1 MTAEDGS
8 LVSSPAVTVVNT
20 STTGSSFLSAGVDSS
35 TGQYD
40 SFRLVPGAYKLVFE
54 SLSETADATVD
65 ELYDEIACPQQF
77 CELESL
83 GQEVQVI
90 DADVQVNEKLSTGY
104 RIEGQLTDSA
114 GAPVADDLVRI
125 EVFDDTGRLVSRT
138 RNLGGNGQ
146 YATSALPDG
155 TYYVKFSNRFT
166 DTPFV
171 NEVYNDVQCVFGC
184 DPTAVGTPIP
194 IGGAHETGIDA
205 QLSPGFEISGS
216 VTDAANNPVPDDTV
230 FADVFDA
237 ATGGFITSTR
247 VISGEYSVAGLP
259 DGDYKVRFS
268 SSQFVDEI
276 YDGVIC
282 QACDLTA
289 NGAVITVN
297 GSDRAGINAS
307 LDTGATIQGQVLSEI
322 DNSPIEGNV
331 QVLQVTADSIR
342 FVERVDIDS
351 SGNYSIGGL
360 AAGNYKVWFDA
371 AGADDRFI
379 DELFDDVN
387 CPQLRCDERSL
398 GTTIMLTSGETEPVS
413 SRLTPGA
420 ELNGTITASDGATLT
435 EVDAQ
440 LFDQFGNFVSA
451 TRIESGGRYTLRGI
465 VPGDYKLRFV
475 AFGQDDAYIDQL
487 HEDIQCV
494 DFCDVTDGKS
504 VSLQGGQ
511 ATTIDATLQRGL
523 VIQGRISDEDDP
535 TAPVVEGWVEVYTDQ
550 GDFQRSF
557 FFNDA
562 DGQYSTGGLL
572 PGDYKIKFDPTGEWE
587 RYLPELHQ
595 NIACPGFCD
604 VSALG
609 TVVTLV
615 DQDVQIDASLTRGQL
630 ISGRVLDDAG
640 NPFASSD
647 VSVQVQRFNGSS
659 VRSDR
664 IAFDSGEFQVGV
676 PAGEYR
682 VFINAFG
689 NLESWIDQYHDGTLC
704 GPLGFCETSTV
715 PSIDATSGD
724 VELGDISLTLGGE
737 LAVRVQAN
745 TADPRPPVANGTVW
759 IQPDDD
765 VGVTF
770 ARGLNMAGEE
780 ILSGVVPGDY
790 FVGVDSR
797 QSSPLLIDE
806 IFDDIPW
813 PTRDFRELPNGTP
826 LTVTAGGV
834 SEAAF
839 VLDPVPI
846 RTASGTV
853 VDATTGALLGDV
865 KVNSPQTGDSITT
878 GADGSFTL
886 DFPERTNLVFERD
899 AYLTR
904 VLAPNFEGGSVICPL
919 GSCFEATSTTTTA
932 DADVSGVQIEMQPG
946 ARAAGALA
954 LPDGSPLPA
963 SRAFVR
969 VFDESGVEQ
978 FDFNLRS
985 SAEGAYQ
992 VELPPGRWHLLVEG
1006 DFLNAGLVHTA
1017 LGQTACPEGSC
1028 GMETTT
1034 AVEVAQGDAVADQ
1047 DVQLLQGVPLAGSL
1061 LDGDTTPAAPLEGFF
1076 GVTFYD
1082 SDGDWAGTGF
1092 TNQDGSFVTRFGVP
1106 PGTYFAST
1114 YRQDRR
1120 FSFSRIPT
1128 EFADELYDDIPCL
1141 GGCDVTS
1148 GTPVVVGDTDTS
1160 PSLVNIEV
1168 NRGLSITGQVAQGGA
1183 SLPGVLVQA
1192 FDSAG
1197 DVSGFGVTDDAGA
1210 YEIQGLL
1217 PGNYFVG
1224 TDNSAGLGDE
1234 VYDNVACEPF
1244 CNPTVGDSV
1253 QLLAGDPAPSINF
1266 DLVGLKTLAGR
1277 VVDDADA
1284 ALSGQT
1290 VEIYNAVGSQVASDA
1305 TDELGDWQVDGL
1317 SAGQYFVR
1325 TRNSLGL
1332 VDKAFPNADCNGCV
1346 ITATEP
1352 VDLTM
1357 VQERTDLRFALE
1369 TGGAIMGTVT
1379 SASDGPIG
1387 SVGIRV
1393 YDASGELAASTQS
1406 ATDGTFLI
1414 EGLGAPSDYFVTTSS
1429 SIGFVDELNPDIVCE
1444 PTCTPTDGTAVSVA
1458 AGATETVDFELGE
1471 AGRISGTVT
1480 NRFGSPLASVRVQA
1494 FTSEASLI
1502 REATTG
1508 ASGTYELSGIPPGE
1522 AFLQTAAA
1530 SGFTDQVWQG
1540 FDCSPICDVV
1550 NGSAVT
1556 VTPGALSSDVDFA
1569 LTEGSGIA
1577 GTVESTAGDLLSA
1590 LDIEVFNNLGQPV
1603 ATTTTDVGGNYS
1615 AEGLAD
1621 GRYFVRTRNNRS
1633 LVDEVFD
1640 NVTCTPGPCVPGTG
1654 DAVDLAGGIVSDIDF
1669 ALEPGSSFDGTA
1681 TDQFNNPLPFGEV
1694 VLFDQS
1700 GREVKRA
1707 DILDGEWTLSGVAQ
1721 GSYHLVVQN
1730 GSRLIDELFADLP
1743 CPRSRCNVTEGQL
1756 LVVGAAPATVQS
1768 SGSRGSVKATVSV
1781 EDGPINVALESGSLI
1796 RGRVT
1801 GPDGGIAGA
1810 EVTFFND
1817 QGEVVGSATANG
1829 AGHYESASAF
1839 NAGTYFAATSDGEQ
1853 RGVGDG
1859 LVNALYEGAS
1869 CALECDPTTGM
1880 PIELDAQSDVEGIDF
1895 AIAEGGA
1902 IRGLAVDDL
1911 ANPLPGATIEVF
1923 DEQGRLAGTT
1933 TVNSLGNWKVDGLPD
1948 GEYTVVLRTDLFSEF
1963 TDFVIG
1969 AGRCNGDCDPTAG
1982 ATFTVSAGSEGDVDP
1997 IELIPE
2003 AIIFRSDFE

>member
-1 MTAEDGS
+1 MKF
-8 LVSSPAVTVVNT
+8 
-20 STTGSSFLSAGVDSS
+20 SFNA
-35 TGQYD
+35 
-40 SFRLVPGAYKLVFE
+40 
-54 SLSETADATVD
+54 
-65 ELYDEIACPQQF
+65 
-77 CELESL
+77 
-83 GQEVQVI
+83 
-90 DADVQVNEKLSTGY
+90 
-104 RIEGQLTDSA
+104 LTC
-114 GAPVADDLVRI
+114 L
-125 EVFDDTGRLVSRT
+125 SRT
-138 RNLGGNGQ
+138 RHPISLNLTAPFLRIIALSLLLG
-146 YATSALPDG
+146 SAAAI
-155 TYYVKFSNRFT
+155 
-166 DTPFV
+166 
-171 NEVYNDVQCVFGC
+171 Q
-184 DPTAVGTPIP
+184 A
-194 IGGAHETGIDA
+194 A
-205 QLSPGFEISGS
+205 EISGVVS
-216 VTDAANNPVPDDTV
+216 KSD
-230 FADVFDA
+230 
-237 ATGGFITSTR
+237 GGFITSATVR
-247 VISGEYSVAGLP
+247 LITLDGKTSQSSAVNASGEYLIEDIPGGNYKLSVQPFGDNENYVQQVFDGVQCPLFCRSTDGVI
-259 DGDYKVRFS
+259 DGDVISLAATDQRQIDFTLQLGGSISGFVTEEGSPTPIDGLAWAFYIENGQNEQGSAPRIDTGDGSYSRTGLLPGEYRVVFEADNAS
-268 SSQFVDEI
+268 SEFVDELHSDI
-276 YDGVIC
+276 PCPDRN
-282 QACDLTA
+282 CDIVALGKPVQIKAGDNVEINAELEPGAKITGILTR
-289 NGAVITVN
+289 
-297 GSDRAGINAS
+297 SDTDEPIAEANAS
-307 LDTGATIQGQVLSEI
+307 L
-322 DNSPIEGNV
+322 
-331 QVLQVTADSIR
+331 
-342 FVERVDIDS
+342 
-351 SGNYSIGGL
+351 
-360 AAGNYKVWFDA
+360 W
-371 AGADDRFI
+371 
-379 DELFDDVN
+379 DE
-387 CPQLRCDERSL
+387 
-398 GTTIMLTSGETEPVS
+398 
-413 SRLTPGA
+413 
-420 ELNGTITASDGATLT
+420 
-435 EVDAQ
+435 
-440 LFDQFGNFVSA
+440 FGNFVMRRSVDSQ
-451 TRIESGGRYTLRGI
+451 TGEYHLDGL
-465 VPGDYKLRFV
+465 VPGDYKLRV
-475 AFGQDDAYIDQL
+475 DTFGDDAIYIDQMF
-487 HEDIQCV
+487 DGIQCA
-494 DFCDVTDGKS
+494 DFCDPVDGATI
-504 VSLQGGQ
+504 SLGGGEQ
-511 ATTIDATLQRGL
+511 REINMTMQRGL
-523 VIQGRISDEDDP
+523 RFFGRVSDEADSSI
-535 TAPVVEGWVEVYTDQ
+535 PVEEGRVEVYDDE
-550 GDFQRSF
+550 GNFLRSF
-557 FFNDA
+557 FWSDP

-572 PGDYKIKFDPTGEWE
+572 PGSYKLVFEPSGPSE
-587 RYLPELHQ
+587 RYIRELFDNVSCQ
-595 NIACPGFCD
+595 GFCD
-604 VSALG
+604 VRNLG
-609 TVVTLV
+609 MVLDLTDTDMQVDIGLV
-615 DQDVQIDASLTRGQL
+615 RGQL
-630 ISGRVLDDAG
+630 ITGRVLDDQD
-640 NPFASSD
+640 NPFDREIQVRAELSNGTFFGSAFINDSD
-647 VSVQVQRFNGSS
+647 GRF
-659 VRSDR
+659 
-664 IAFDSGEFQVGV
+664 ALGV
-676 PAGEYR
+676 PVGEYR
-682 VFINAFG
+682 IQINPFG
-689 NLESWIDQYHDGTLC
+689 INDSWVDQFYDGSDGILC
-704 GPLGFCETSTV
+704 GHGFCDRSTV
-715 PSIDATSGD
+715 PFVDATSAD
-724 VELGDISLTLGGE
+724 RDLGDISLTLGGDMQI
-737 LAVRVQAN
+737 RVQAD
-745 TADPRPPVANGTVW
+745 TGDPRPPVTNATAR
-759 IQPDDD
+759 IQADSSGITRGYGLDNA
-765 VGVTF
+765 GER
-770 ARGLNMAGEE
+770 ALRGLDPSETF
-780 ILSGVVPGDY
+780 
-790 FVGVDSR
+790 FVGIDSR
-797 QSSPLLIDE
+797 QTSPLLIDE
-806 IFDDIPW
+806 IFDDVPVENNV
-813 PTRDFRELPNGTP
+813 FSELSNGMPIQVMPGQETE
-826 LTVTAGGV
+826 VAV
-834 SEAAF
+834 
-839 VLDPVPI
+839 VMDPVPL
-846 RTASGTV
+846 RQASGTV
-853 VDATTGALLGDV
+853 VDSTTGNPLQGV
-865 KVNSPQTGDSITT
+865 VVRSPQTGDTVTT
-878 GADGSFTL
+878 GSDGRFSL
-886 DFPERTNLVFERD
+886 DFPSRTNLVFQRD
-899 AYLTR
+899 EYLTR

-919 GSCFEATSTTTTA
+919 GTCFEANSTTTTA
-932 DADVSGVQIEMQPG
+932 DADLDNAQVAMQPG
-946 ARAAGALA
+946 ARASGALL
-954 LPDGSPLPA
+954 LPDGSPLP
-963 SRAFVR
+963 SFRGFVR
-969 VFDESGVEQ
+969 VFDEAGLEQ
-978 FDFNLRS
+978 FDFSLS
-985 SAEGAYQ
+985 SNADGRYE
-992 VELPPGRWHLLVEG
+992 VELPPGRWHLLM
-1006 DFLNAGLVHTA
+1006 DASSMDAALIDTS

-1106 PGTYFAST
+1106 AGTYFAST

-1120 FSFSRIPT
+1120 FSFSRIPP

-1183 SLPGVLVQA
+1183 SLPGVLVRA

-1197 DVSGFGVTDDAGA
+1197 DVAGFGVTDDAGA

-1217 PGNYFVG
+1217 PGTYFVG
-1224 TDNSAGLGDE
+1224 TDNSEGLGDK
-1234 VYDNVACEPF
+1234 VYKDVACEPF
-1244 CNPTVGDSV
+1244 CNPAVGDSV

-1277 VVDDADA
+1277 VVDEADAA

-1290 VEIYNAVGSQVASDA
+1290 VEIYNAVGSQVASEA

-1357 VQERTDLRFALE
+1357 VQERTDLRFELK
-1369 TGGAIMGTVT
+1369 TGGAITGTVT
-1379 SASDGPIG
+1379 STSDGPIG

-1444 PTCTPTDGTAVSVA
+1444 PTCTPTDGAAVSVA

-1569 LTEGSGIA
+1569 LTQGSGIA
-1577 GTVESTAGDLLSA
+1577 GTVESTVGDLLST
-1590 LDIEVFNNLGQPV
+1590 LDIEIFNNLGQPV

-1707 DILDGEWTLSGVAQ
+1707 DIVDGEWTLSGVAQ

-1829 AGHYESASAF
+1829 AGEYESASAF

-1911 ANPLPGATIEVF
+1911 SNPLPGATIEVF
-1923 DEQGRLAGTT
+1923 DDNGRLAGTA
-1933 TVNSLGNWKVDGLPD
+1933 TVDSIGNWMVDGLPN

-1969 AGRCNGDCDPTAG
+1969 AGRCSGDCDPAAG
-1982 ATFTVSAGSEGDVDP
+1982 TTFTISAASDEAVDP